1 MISRILVATDSSP
14 SSKRALE
21 AAIDL
26 ALKYKA
32 SLHIIQVIS
41 DTQMPEEI
49 RTMAEVASKEDE
61 DKDVL
66 TTVAERILNEAKLEA
81 EKVGINE
88 VEISVGEGD
97 PATIIVDTAHQL
109 AVDLVVL
116 GTRGLSQVK
125 SLLMGSVSQK
135 VSNLADVNCL
145 IVR

>member
-1 MISRILVATDSSP
+1 MINSILVATDSSP

-26 ALKYKA
+26 ALKYET
-32 SLHIIQVIS
+32 SLHIVQVIH
-41 DTQMPEEI
+41 DMQMPEEI
-49 RTMAEVASKEDE
+49 RTMAEIASTEGE
-61 DKDVL
+61 ETDVL

-81 EKVGINE
+81 EKVGVRE
-88 VEISVGEGD
+88 VQISVGQGD

-125 SLLMGSVSQK
+125 SLLLGSVSQK